1 MRKDLT
7 LASKEEGHKEIY
19 AVLLTISKNVTARRR
34 RRNEIIEMEKK
45 EQ

>member
-7 LASKEEGHKEIY
+7 LAGKEEGQKEIY
-19 AVLLTISKNVTARRR
+19 RVLLTISEKVTERRR
-34 RRNEIIEMEKK
+34 RRNEIREMEKK

>member
-7 LASKEEGHKEIY
+7 LASKEGHKEIY
-19 AVLLTISKNVTARRR
+19 GVLLTISKKVTTRRR

>member
-7 LASKEEGHKEIY
+7 LASKEEGQKEIY
-19 AVLLTISKNVTARRR
+19 GVLLTISEKVTKRRR
-34 RRNEIIEMEKK
+34 RGNEIREMEKK